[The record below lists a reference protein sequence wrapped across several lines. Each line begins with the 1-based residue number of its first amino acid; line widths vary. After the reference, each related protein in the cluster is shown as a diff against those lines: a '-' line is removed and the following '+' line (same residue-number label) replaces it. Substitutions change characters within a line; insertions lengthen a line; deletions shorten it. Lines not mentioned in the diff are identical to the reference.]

1 MKLRITG
8 KSLRLRLTQSEL
20 AKLVDRGHIEETT
33 YFGPGEDSG
42 LTYAMEQRPSSTD
55 TSLQYRE
62 RELTVILSTSEFK
75 AWAETNQ
82 VGIYA
87 TVDLGARGDLDVI
100 VEKDFACLDLSDAD
114 NMDTFPNPNAGAVC

>member
-1 MKLRITG
+1 MKLRVTG
-8 KSLRLRLTQSEL
+8 KSVRLRLTQSEL

-33 YFGPGEDSG
+33 YFGAGEDSR
-42 LTYAMEQRPSSTD
+42 LTCALEHRPSSID
-55 TSLQYRE
+55 TSLQYKE
-62 RELTVILSTSEFK
+62 RELIVILSTSEFK

-87 TVDLGARGDLDVI
+87 TVDLGARGDLDII